1 MPGGEGGSPGG
12 RPGEQHGGPHH
23 VGHQEDKEVRRLNVL
38 IATDMPE
45 SLPKS
50 KKSPNLN
57 PNSKFKVQ
65 IRTWTVHIMHW
76 SLVLQITKR

>member
-57 PNSKFKVQ
+57 PKS
-65 IRTWTVHIMHW
+65 
-76 SLVLQITKR
+76 

>member
-23 VGHQEDKEVRRLNVL
+23 VGHQEDKEVCRLNVL

-50 KKSPNLN
+50 K
-57 PNSKFKVQ
+57 
-65 IRTWTVHIMHW
+65 
-76 SLVLQITKR
+76 